1 MSTLRELISYVRGR
15 RLPSSEESQL
25 CDAAEVL
32 ERERDAA
39 ATVATVAQ
47 HLYIARSRGRLEANP
62 SRWEELGAAIE
73 KWDPFPDGRPM
84 PEDADVFVDDLLEQ
98 QKHRDAETREMAK
111 EIVEGR
117 NLKTL
122 EEAKAFAQA
131 WIETAAQ
138 NLRNAL
144 YWEARARDAE
154 KASAGFRVSK
164 DLEGKL
170 TIWCI
175 ECGRDSGYHTSVCSK
190 TVDT

>member
-131 WIETAAQ
+131 WIE
-138 NLRNAL
+138 
-144 YWEARARDAE
+144 EARARDAE

>member
-1 MSTLRELISYVRGR
+1 MSET
-15 RLPSSEESQL
+15 
-25 CDAAEVL
+25 
-32 ERERDAA
+32 
-39 ATVATVAQ
+39 
-47 HLYIARSRGRLEANP
+47 
-62 SRWEELGAAIE
+62 
-73 KWDPFPDGRPM
+73 
-84 PEDADVFVDDLLEQ
+84 EDTSVFVDALLEQ
-98 QKHRDAETREMAK
+98 QKRVDAETRKMAK

-131 WIETAAQ
+131 WVETAAQ
-138 NLRNAL
+138 SSRNAS